1 MTWNHKIHCLW
12 FSLLYQHSKLAIVN
26 DYLWRWSYVLLQNLS
41 LPVSMG
47 RKSHQVYSFIQFF
60 LLCRYW
66 INSWKWT
73 VQYITLILVIIGWPC
88 RMYRLWCITLH
99 ISLQFVA
106 WNFYSSH
113 LSIFLFYLLNW
124 WIGSYVVSDAYC
136 VMKQMVFRNPASDTW
151 FWSQDCSKTTEQTWF
166 AAKFT

>member
-1 MTWNHKIHCLW
+1 MIWNHKIHCLW
-12 FSLLYQHSKLAIVN
+12 FSRLYQHSKLAIVN
-26 DYLWRWSYVLLQNLS
+26 DCLWRWSYVLLQNLS

-113 LSIFLFYLLNW
+113 LSIFFVLSLKLVNRKLCCFRCLLCDEADGVPKSSIW
-124 WIGSYVVSDAYC
+124 HLVLVSRL
-136 VMKQMVFRNPASDTW
+136 Q
-151 FWSQDCSKTTEQTWF
+151 
-166 AAKFT
+166 